1 MTEKPDLNMYQQILD
16 NFDAFCD
23 GFEQQAAERFLR
35 GNDESPVLSRYAD
48 KHRGATPRAVT
59 EVSEPGTES
68 LPARESTIDVQASD
82 SDGVREDLWYF
93 RLSTQ

>member
-35 GNDESPVLSRYAD
+35 GNEESPILSRYAD

-59 EVSEPGTES
+59 EVSELGTEG
-68 LPARESTIDVQASD
+68 LPVRESTIDVQASD
-82 SDGVREDLWYF
+82 SDGVRED
-93 RLSTQ
+93 Q